1 MDLSLTA
8 CREIDP
14 SLEKETLMI
23 KRYILF
29 GIPLSLFFLFAN
41 CEKLGEKPLGEKDL
55 ARINNSSISLE
66 DFHQIS
72 EKQSLEGKMRLLS
85 EKELRD
91 FLENYVITQEVLFQ
105 EAHKKGL
112 DKNQQILAK
121 VEDFKKAMVIDA
133 LLEEELRGKSEVSD
147 NEIEQYYK
155 ENKDRFTEPLEIKI
169 RHIVVASDPVLREVL
184 MKLSKGESFEK
195 LAATYNIDP
204 SRDNGG
210 NLGTIRR
217 GQLASAFAP
226 FEEAAFSLRKKGEIS
241 EVVKTPHGYHL
252 IRLEDKKGEYLKPLS
267 QVKEKLRFFL
277 QEKKRQDA
285 YLQYVKEAK
294 ARAKIVINE
303 KLWAE
308 EEKKEQRPKE
318 EMK

>member
-1 MDLSLTA
+1 MILSTTA
-8 CREIDP
+8 CREIDT
-14 SLEKETLMI
+14 SLEKETIMI
-23 KRYILF
+23 KRFILF

-41 CEKLGEKPLGEKDL
+41 CEKMGEKPIGEKEL
-55 ARINNSSISLE
+55 VRINNGSVSLE
-66 DFHQIS
+66 EFHQMS

-85 EKELRD
+85 ERGLRD
-91 FLENYVITQEVLFQ
+91 FLENYVITQEVLYQ
-105 EAHKKGL
+105 EAQKKGF
-112 DKNQQILAK
+112 DKNKEIMAK

-133 LLEEELRGKSEVSD
+133 LLEEVLRGKSEVSD
-147 NEIEQYYK
+147 NEIAQYYK
-155 ENKDRFTEPLEIKI
+155 ENKDRFTEPLEVKI
-169 RHIVVASDPVLREVL
+169 RHIVVASEPVLREVL

-241 EVVKTPHGYHL
+241 EVVKTPYGYHL
-252 IRLEDKKGEYLKPLS
+252 IRLEDREGEFLRPLS
-267 QVKEKLRFFL
+267 QVKEKIRFFI
-277 QEKKRQDA
+277 QAKKRQDA

-294 ARAKIVINE
+294 SRAKIVINE

-308 EEKKEQRPKE
+308 EEKKEQKPKE
-318 EMK
+318 EKK